1 MPSSVLM
8 KLIIMTLNFVIC
20 SILSLTS
27 WWQQPLGK
35 TYGLRCQNGV
45 IVGDSFAFRKTKSFR
60 QHALLV
66 LRLALVNYLPL
77 CQGQIVNDRE

>member
-45 IVGDSFAFRKTKSFR
+45 IVGDSFPLEKRR
-60 QHALLV
+60 ALDNMLS
-66 LRLALVNYLPL
+66 
-77 CQGQIVNDRE
+77 